1 MAAGQASGWNVA
13 TLIQAFTAVIVL
25 AAVGLVFGKD
35 AVIAAVVVALV
46 SVLLSSKRETL
57 GGICL
62 ILSVLIYVVTLWVA
76 SSGSIPAIVL
86 SMFLPGIAQAYWI
99 GALLADGKTLFHPLI
114 LMCGAWLILFGAW
127 FVARKKSAD
136 AGPPESS

>member
-1 MAAGQASGWNVA
+1 
-13 TLIQAFTAVIVL
+13 LIGAFIAVIVL

-35 AVIAAVVVALV
+35 AVIAAVAIAFV
-46 SVLLSSKRETL
+46 SMVLSSKRETL

-62 ILSVLIYVVTLWVA
+62 ILFALIYLVTLWVA

-86 SMFLPGIAQAYWI
+86 SMFLPGIAQVYWI
-99 GALLADGKTLFHPLI
+99 WVLLADGKTLFHPLI

-127 FVARKKSAD
+127 FVARKKSAN

>member
-1 MAAGQASGWNVA
+1 MAAGQASGSQGA
-13 TLIQAFTAVIVL
+13 TLIGALIAVIVL

-35 AVIAAVVVALV
+35 AVIAAVAIAFV

-62 ILSVLIYVVTLWVA
+62 ILFALIYLVTLWVA

-99 GALLADGKTLFHPLI
+99 WVLLADGKTLFHPLI

-127 FVARKKSAD
+127 FVARKKSAN
-136 AGPPESS
+136 A

>member
-1 MAAGQASGWNVA
+1 MAAGQASGSQGA
-13 TLIQAFTAVIVL
+13 TLIGAFIAVSVL

-35 AVIAAVVVALV
+35 AVIAAVAIAFV
-46 SVLLSSKRETL
+46 SVVLSSKRETL

-62 ILSVLIYVVTLWVA
+62 ILFALIYVVTLWVA

-99 GALLADGKTLFHPLI
+99 WVLLADGKTLFHPLI

-127 FVARKKSAD
+127 FVARKKSAN
-136 AGPPESS
+136 AGLPESS

>member
-1 MAAGQASGWNVA
+1 MATGQASEWYVA
-13 TLIQAFTAVIVL
+13 TPVRILIAVAVL

-35 AVIAAVVVALV
+35 AVIAAVAVAFA
-46 SVLLSSKRETL
+46 SALLSSKRETL

-62 ILSVLIYVVTLWVA
+62 ILSLLIYVVTLWVA

-99 GALLADGKTLFHPLI
+99 WVLLAEGKTLFHPLI
-114 LMCGAWLILFGAW
+114 LMCGAWLVLFGTWIAANK
-127 FVARKKSAD
+127 F
-136 AGPPESS
+136 AGAHAPEST